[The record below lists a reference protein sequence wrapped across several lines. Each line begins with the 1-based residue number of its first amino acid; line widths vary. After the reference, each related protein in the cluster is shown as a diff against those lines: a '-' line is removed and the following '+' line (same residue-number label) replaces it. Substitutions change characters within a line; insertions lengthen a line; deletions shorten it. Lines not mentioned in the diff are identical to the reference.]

1 MPDSLSYSDFVMSSD
16 SFSNVGLLGMS
27 ENLFDG
33 PRNVFRACHESSV
46 GSHDCVVV
54 TVDKAGSLQ
63 NSEHFVDHS
72 MVVSS
77 SVVDDGMEAVYKLHV
92 VNKLVH
98 ITLSKVD
105 MTF

>member
-1 MPDSLSYSDFVMSSD
+1 MPDGPSYSDFVMSSD
-16 SFSNVGLLGMS
+16 SFSNMALLGMF

-33 PRNVFRACHESSV
+33 SRDVFRASNESSV
-46 GSHDCVVV
+46 GSHDSVVV
-54 TVDKAGSLQ
+54 TVDEAGSLQ

-77 SVVDDGMEAVYKLHV
+77 SVMDNGMEAVYELHV